1 MIPLQVYIVQNG
13 DKNIAEGKS
22 CEGCVSCCDGN
33 LSANIFGYEM
43 GGADK
48 RGCHLLDYENKKCGF
63 YKDRP
68 QLCRDFQ
75 CEWLVNKDMP
85 AELKPSVVDNVVV
98 KYTCEDEPYLYI
110 SHKYEAPNQDLLDWM
125 IDYCNRNQLNLA
137 WWEHRKLKLRGTK
150 QWVRAMKYTHSQT

>member
-1 MIPLQVYIVQNG
+1 
-13 DKNIAEGKS
+13 
-22 CEGCVSCCDGN
+22 
-33 LSANIFGYEM
+33 
-43 GGADK
+43 
-48 RGCHLLDYENKKCGF
+48 
-63 YKDRP
+63 
-68 QLCRDFQ
+68 
-75 CEWLVNKDMP
+75 MP

-150 QWVRAMKYTHSQT
+150 QWVRAMKYTHSK